1 MASIFGYEITKK
13 KKTPRSFAP
22 PVSDDGASVVAA
34 GGAQGAYLDLDGSW
48 KNEIELI
55 NKYRDLQTQSEVD
68 AAIDDIINDSIVVAD
83 DKEDV
88 VSIDLENLGAPDS
101 IKDKIHKEWKEIINL
116 LDFNRKGYDLYRKW
130 YVDGRI
136 YFHMLVDEKK
146 KKEGIQEVRYID
158 PRKIRKFKETNK
170 VRGPNGVDLVDNVE
184 EYFIYFD
191 KLKDAMR
198 YDNTKGIKIHKDTIA
213 HSNSGLFDHGRNVII
228 SHLHKAIKPIN
239 QLRMMEDAVV
249 IYRISRSPERRIFY
263 IDVGN
268 LPKAKAEQYLKD
280 TMNRYQNKLVYDANT
295 GELKD
300 DRKHMSMLED
310 FWLPRREGGRGTE
323 ISTLPG
329 GTNLGEMED
338 VLFFQTKVYKAL
350 NVPPS
355 RLDQADGFS
364 LGRESEIS
372 RDELKFSKF
381 IIRLRNQFSSV
392 FDTLLRT
399 QLVLRGII
407 KPDDWIKFRP
417 AINYHWAEDSYY
429 REIKNSELISSR
441 MQMMRDVTS
450 YAGRYFS
457 MNWIKKN
464 ILQLT
469 DEEVRN
475 MQKEIDAEVDG
486 GKVAQEATI
495 EWGEPAASQM
505 SMEPQEGEPPSDTQ
519 EDFEQLHLNGNK
531 EEYPELQHIN
541 NLEEIIDEI
550 DKDGN

>member
-1 MASIFGYEITKK
+1 MQNIM
-13 KKTPRSFAP
+13 
-22 PVSDDGASVVAA
+22 
-34 GGAQGAYLDLDGSW
+34 
-48 KNEIELI
+48 
-55 NKYRDLQTQSEVD
+55 
-68 AAIDDIINDSIVVAD
+68 
-83 DKEDV
+83 
-88 VSIDLENLGAPDS
+88 
-101 IKDKIHKEWKEIINL
+101 
-116 LDFNRKGYDLYRKW
+116 
-130 YVDGRI
+130 RI
-136 YFHMLVDEKK
+136 Y
-146 KKEGIQEVRYID
+146 
-158 PRKIRKFKETNK
+158 
-170 VRGPNGVDLVDNVE
+170 
-184 EYFIYFD
+184 
-191 KLKDAMR
+191 
-198 YDNTKGIKIHKDTIA
+198 IKIHKDTIA

-280 TMNRYQNKLVYDANT
+280 TMNRYQNKLVYDAST

-329 GTNLGEMED
+329 GQNLGEMED

-392 FDTLLRT
+392 FDTLLKT

-407 KPDDWIKFRP
+407 KPDDWVKFRP

-457 MNWIKKN
+457 MNWIKKT

-495 EWGEPAASQM
+495 EWGEPAAAQM
-505 SMEPQEGEPPSDTQ
+505 AMEPQEEEPPSDTQ

-531 EEYPELQHIN
+531 EDYPELQHIN
-541 NLEEIIDEI
+541 NLEEIIDEM